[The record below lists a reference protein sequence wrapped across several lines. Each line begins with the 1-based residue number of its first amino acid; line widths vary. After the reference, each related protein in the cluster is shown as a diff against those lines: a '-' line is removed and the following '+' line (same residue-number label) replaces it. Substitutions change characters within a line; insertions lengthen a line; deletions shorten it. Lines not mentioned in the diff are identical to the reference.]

1 MEILGHIPE
10 DANEWQMASHTCTFH
25 SNLTPEVRAD
35 EVMQKMCD
43 GEVMGISDQNK
54 SLTPNAKGS
63 RGKTLH

>member
-1 MEILGHIPE
+1 MV
-10 DANEWQMASHTCTFH
+10 SHTCTFH